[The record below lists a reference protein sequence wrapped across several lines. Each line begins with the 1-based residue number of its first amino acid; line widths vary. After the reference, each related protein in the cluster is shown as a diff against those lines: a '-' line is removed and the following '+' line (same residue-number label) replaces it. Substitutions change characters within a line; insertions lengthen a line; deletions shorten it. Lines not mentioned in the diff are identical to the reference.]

1 MFSEATPKPR
11 MPSKRPLRSV
21 LQVSPIEIARQLT
34 LVEYDIFARIKPIV
48 RLGPPLPY
56 RIYIIAQPDR

>member
-11 MPSKRPLRSV
+11 MPSKRPLRTV
-21 LQVSPIEIARQLT
+21 LQVSPIELARQLT

-48 RLGPPLPY
+48 LPRALSCPPVLRLLLT
-56 RIYIIAQPDR
+56 AA